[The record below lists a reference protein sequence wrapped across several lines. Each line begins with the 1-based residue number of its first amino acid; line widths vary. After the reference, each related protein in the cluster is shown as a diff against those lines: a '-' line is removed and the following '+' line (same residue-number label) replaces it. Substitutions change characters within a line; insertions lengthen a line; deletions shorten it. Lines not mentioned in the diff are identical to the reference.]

1 MGRKGKE
8 GEGRFCRGCL
18 SLFVGFLLVGSLQK
32 KGGRKRSYR
41 EREREGVCVVVG
53 CLFLRQTKCV
63 ASRGMYVVAGDENKN
78 NKDVG

>member
-32 KGGRKRSYR
+32 KGGAEKELQR
-41 EREREGVCVVVG
+41 ERGKEYVWWLVVC
-53 CLFLRQTKCV
+53 
-63 ASRGMYVVAGDENKN
+63 S
-78 NKDVG
+78 